1 MALESKPLFH
11 PEVIR
16 QQVRAFSLPECVGDW
31 LPKLQHWAGL
41 IASGRADDFKET
53 ALLPDFLTDIFC
65 GLLGYTGPAASADTF
80 TFSRERH
87 VEVDGK
93 VADAVLGRFQK
104 DKEQFVAVLEGKGA
118 RDPLD
123 HPFAGR
129 RMSAVDQAYR
139 YAINLPCDWI
149 IVTSMRETRLYHK
162 GSPQNAYECFET
174 TRLAG
179 EPALL
184 KRFVFLLGAERVVSG
199 QRDSHLYALLRASES
214 VGRELTNQFYALYA
228 DIRQR
233 VLTRLCR
240 ENSTIAPQEI
250 LRCIQKLLDRVLFCA
265 FCEDR
270 GLLPAES
277 LKHAFEHRDPYNP
290 RPVWQNFRGLFRAI
304 DEGNAGL
311 NIPAYNGGL
320 FALDESLDALQVPDE
335 VCAYFKDLGD
345 YDYRPAREVAE
356 GDEDIEVR
364 SVIDVDILGHIFE
377 QSITDL
383 ERLRLSLEHP
393 GAWKPGAPVG
403 SPSPALAGTLSP
415 SSEGER
421 DRERRHVLADETQAR
436 KRRKQEGAVYTPAFI
451 TRYIVGQ
458 ALGGVLKQRF
468 ETLRRQHESE
478 TSGTAR
484 KALADPNAYDL
495 TALNEPQRK
504 ALIRFWEAWQD
515 VLKHLRILD
524 LACGSGAFLI
534 EAFDQLHALYETSN
548 ARLEEL
554 RGQRTL
560 FDLDRQILQHNLYGV
575 DLNAEAIQICQLSLW
590 IKTAARGKRLTSL
603 DHTIREGNSIISDPA
618 VHPKAFDWQ
627 AAFPEVFAQ
636 GGFDVVVG
644 NPPYIRQEWIA
655 PFKPYWERRFKS
667 YHGVA
672 DIFVYFFE
680 QGVEVL
686 RPGGQLA
693 FITSGS
699 WVRGNFGAPLRR
711 FLSGNVRMESMVDF
725 GEFQPFEDAEMIRPS
740 ITILSKAT
748 PGGEMRLFKWLTS
761 GKPPEALSDVI
772 AAAPTVRAERFGEVA
787 WELEAD
793 DVLQLRK
800 KLSATHQ
807 PLRKFVDGA
816 LYRGVLTGLTE
827 AYVIDHATRE
837 RLVSAE
843 PSCQHFIRPFVQG
856 THLRPYYVE
865 DSGQYLIAL
874 RSSSNFKWPW
884 SEKEHDAEQVFRETY
899 PAVFEH
905 LNQFREAAIK
915 RTDQGKFWWELRSC
929 DYWGAFEAPKIVW
942 PDISKLPRFSMDTE
956 SRCVGNTGYIIPGGD
971 YYLLGILSSW
981 ATWFFISKT
990 AQPLRLRGD
999 RWQYRLIA
1007 QFMEHVPIPDAPEA
1021 ERKAIASLA
1030 RTCSSVGQERYQAQV
1045 SFQRRLLQAFA
1056 VAGAGQLN
1064 QKAEAWWNLSL
1075 NQLGD
1080 ALKQSFKLPANPVR
1094 NPRAAD
1100 EWEPYLQEKR
1110 DENARLTRALADAEV
1125 ELNDRVY
1132 RLFNLTADEIK
1143 LLQKEVEH

>member
-1 MALESKPLFH
+1 VP
-11 PEVIR
+11 
-16 QQVRAFSLPECVGDW
+16 
-31 LPKLQHWAGL
+31 
-41 IASGRADDFKET
+41 GR
-53 ALLPDFLTDIFC
+53 
-65 GLLGYTGPAASADTF
+65 
-80 TFSRERH
+80 
-87 VEVDGK
+87 
-93 VADAVLGRFQK
+93 
-104 DKEQFVAVLEGKGA
+104 
-118 RDPLD
+118 
-123 HPFAGR
+123 
-129 RMSAVDQAYR
+129 
-139 YAINLPCDWI
+139 
-149 IVTSMRETRLYHK
+149 
-162 GSPQNAYECFET
+162 
-174 TRLAG
+174 
-179 EPALL
+179 
-184 KRFVFLLGAERVVSG
+184 
-199 QRDSHLYALLRASES
+199 
-214 VGRELTNQFYALYA
+214 
-228 DIRQR
+228 
-233 VLTRLCR
+233 
-240 ENSTIAPQEI
+240 
-250 LRCIQKLLDRVLFCA
+250 
-265 FCEDR
+265 
-270 GLLPAES
+270 
-277 LKHAFEHRDPYNP
+277 NP
-290 RPVWQNFRGLFRAI
+290 RHPTR
-304 DEGNAGL
+304 
-311 NIPAYNGGL
+311 
-320 FALDESLDALQVPDE
+320 SQV
-335 VCAYFKDLGD
+335 
-345 YDYRPAREVAE
+345 
-356 GDEDIEVR
+356 
-364 SVIDVDILGHIFE
+364 
-377 QSITDL
+377 
-383 ERLRLSLEHP
+383 
-393 GAWKPGAPVG
+393 
-403 SPSPALAGTLSP
+403 
-415 SSEGER
+415 
-421 DRERRHVLADETQAR
+421 DETQAR

-468 ETLRRQHESE
+468 EALRRQHESG

-504 ALIRFWEAWQD
+504 ALIRFWEAWQES
-515 VLKHLRILD
+515 LKCLRILD

-534 EAFDQLHALYETSN
+534 EAFDQLHALYEISN

-603 DHTIREGNSIISDPA
+603 DHTIREGNSIISDKA

-655 PFKPYWERRFKS
+655 PFKPYWERRFKC

-680 QGVEVL
+680 QGVELL

-699 WVRGNFGAPLRR
+699 WVRGNFGAPLRK
-711 FLSGNVRMESMVDF
+711 FLSGNSRLESMIDF
-725 GEFQPFEDAEMIRPS
+725 GEFQPFERAEMIRPS
-740 ITILSKAT
+740 ITILSKAP
-748 PGGEMRLFKWLTS
+748 PGGEIRLFKWLTT
-761 GKPPEALSDVI
+761 GRPPETLSAEI
-772 AAAPTVRAERFGEVA
+772 AIAPTVSCRRFGEA
-787 WELEAD
+787 PWELEAD
-793 DVLQLRK
+793 EVLQLRQ
-800 KLSATHQ
+800 KLAGNRGK
-807 PLRKFVDGA
+807 LLKFVDGQI
-816 LYRGVLTGLTE
+816 LYGLKTGLTE

-837 RLVSAE
+837 RLVSAQ
-843 PSCQHFIRPFVQG
+843 PACQQIIRPFVQG
-856 THLRPYYVE
+856 THLRPYYIE

-884 SEKEHDAEQVFRETY
+884 SEKEHDAERVFRETY

-929 DYWGAFEAPKIVW
+929 EYWDALDTPKIVW

-956 SRCVGNTGYIIPGGD
+956 GRYMGNTGYFIPTSD
-971 YYLLGILSSW
+971 YYLLGVLSSW

-990 AQPLRLRGD
+990 SQPLRLRGD
-999 RWQYRLIA
+999 RWQYRLFT
-1007 QFMEHVPIPDAPEA
+1007 QSMEHVPIPDAPEA
-1021 ERKAIASLA
+1021 ERQAIATLA
-1030 RTCSSVGQERYQAQV
+1030 RTCRSVGQKRYQAQV

-1056 VAGAGQLN
+1056 AGGAGQLN

-1080 ALKQSFKLPANPVR
+1080 ALKQSFKLPTNPMR

-1110 DENARLTRALADAEV
+1110 DENARLARALTDAEA
-1125 ELNDRVY
+1125 ELNNRVY

>member
-16 QQVRAFSLPECVGDW
+16 QQVRAFNLPERVGDW
-31 LPKLQHWAGL
+31 QPKLQHWAGL

-65 GLLGYTGPAASADTF
+65 GLLGYTGPAGGSGVAADVRACCPSGLSGRARTPCAPRVTGEPRNVPVLSNSCGAQRTARPTF
-80 TFSRERH
+80 TRAYDLGNTPVSRRHIPGEQSAPTDVGGYYTLSRERH

-179 EPALL
+179 DPALL

-199 QRDSHLYALLRASES
+199 QRDSHLYALLRASET

-290 RPVWQNFRGLFRAI
+290 RPVWLNFRGLFRAI

-320 FALDESLDALQVPDE
+320 FALDESLDGLQVPDE

-356 GDEDIEVR
+356 GDEDTEVR

-383 ERLRLSLEHP
+383 ERLRLSLQAGS
-393 GAWKPGAPVG
+393 GARTFLSAERGSGPTEADKNVRAPQKGAPPEY
-403 SPSPALAGTLSP
+403 PSPAMAGTLSP
-415 SSEGER
+415 SYGER
-421 DRERRHVLADETQAR
+421 DGVRGPAPVTGPVPTAAAGSVDEAQAR

-468 ETLRRQHESE
+468 EALRRQHELE

-504 ALIRFWEAWQD
+504 ALIRFWEAWQEA
-515 VLKHLRILD
+515 LKRLRILD

-575 DLNAEAIQICQLSLW
+575 DLNAEAVQICQLSLW

-603 DHTIREGNSIISDPA
+603 DHTIREANSIISEPA
-618 VHPKAFDWQ
+618 VDEH
-627 AAFPEVFAQ
+627 
-636 GGFDVVVG
+636 
-644 NPPYIRQEWIA
+644 RQ
-655 PFKPYWERRFKS
+655 
-667 YHGVA
+667 
-672 DIFVYFFE
+672 
-680 QGVEVL
+680 
-686 RPGGQLA
+686 
-693 FITSGS
+693 
-699 WVRGNFGAPLRR
+699 
-711 FLSGNVRMESMVDF
+711 
-725 GEFQPFEDAEMIRPS
+725 
-740 ITILSKAT
+740 
-748 PGGEMRLFKWLTS
+748 
-761 GKPPEALSDVI
+761 
-772 AAAPTVRAERFGEVA
+772 
-787 WELEAD
+787 
-793 DVLQLRK
+793 
-800 KLSATHQ
+800 
-807 PLRKFVDGA
+807 
-816 LYRGVLTGLTE
+816 
-827 AYVIDHATRE
+827 
-837 RLVSAE
+837 
-843 PSCQHFIRPFVQG
+843 
-856 THLRPYYVE
+856 
-865 DSGQYLIAL
+865 
-874 RSSSNFKWPW
+874 
-884 SEKEHDAEQVFRETY
+884 
-899 PAVFEH
+899 
-905 LNQFREAAIK
+905 
-915 RTDQGKFWWELRSC
+915 
-929 DYWGAFEAPKIVW
+929 
-942 PDISKLPRFSMDTE
+942 
-956 SRCVGNTGYIIPGGD
+956 
-971 YYLLGILSSW
+971 SW
-981 ATWFFISKT
+981 AK
-990 AQPLRLRGD
+990 
-999 RWQYRLIA
+999 
-1007 QFMEHVPIPDAPEA
+1007 
-1021 ERKAIASLA
+1021 LA
-1030 RTCSSVGQERYQAQV
+1030 Y
-1045 SFQRRLLQAFA
+1045 
-1056 VAGAGQLN
+1056 
-1064 QKAEAWWNLSL
+1064 
-1075 NQLGD
+1075 
-1080 ALKQSFKLPANPVR
+1080 
-1094 NPRAAD
+1094 
-1100 EWEPYLQEKR
+1100 
-1110 DENARLTRALADAEV
+1110 
-1125 ELNDRVY
+1125 
-1132 RLFNLTADEIK
+1132 
-1143 LLQKEVEH
+1143 